1 MKEGKMQETSTFAG
15 VQLNSIL
22 ERMAVLA
29 AEQAAHG
36 LSTMLGR
43 PIRLTVPRL
52 SLVPLCE
59 VPYRVGGPETEAVGI
74 YLQVQ
79 GDLPGHVM
87 LILPYQDA
95 FRLVDLLFEAQE
107 GATMQL
113 GPLER
118 SALGEVGNVTASL
131 FLNAIA
137 DATGLSLRPSPPAV
151 VMDMVGAIIDIIVIA
166 SGAVADEILL
176 LEVEFHGP
184 DRTLEIYFWMVPA
197 QSIADAD
204 IH

>member
-1 MKEGKMQETSTFAG
+1 
-15 VQLNSIL
+15 
-22 ERMAVLA
+22 
-29 AEQAAHG
+29 
-36 LSTMLGR
+36 
-43 PIRLTVPRL
+43 
-52 SLVPLCE
+52 
-59 VPYRVGGPETEAVGI
+59 
-74 YLQVQ
+74 
-79 GDLPGHVM
+79 
-87 LILPYQDA
+87 
-95 FRLVDLLFEAQE
+95 
-107 GATMQL
+107 MQL